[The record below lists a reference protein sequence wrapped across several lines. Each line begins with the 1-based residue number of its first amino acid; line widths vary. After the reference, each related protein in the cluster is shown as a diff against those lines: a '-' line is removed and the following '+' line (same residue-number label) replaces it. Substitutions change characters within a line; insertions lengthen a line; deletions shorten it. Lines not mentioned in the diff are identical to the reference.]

1 MKTQVENMAES
12 VVEARKEVRVT
23 ESYLTASYEGML
35 KNYKADLCQFLEHT
49 LDQYWGC
56 GDGLSESG
64 QECFDEGLAL
74 AIKTIKEVLK

>member
-1 MKTQVENMAES
+1 MGTQEENMKES
-12 VVEARKEVRVT
+12 VISARKEIRT
-23 ESYLTASYEGML
+23 SESFLTASYEGML
-35 KNYKADLCQFLEHT
+35 KNYKQDLLEYLEHT

-74 AIKTIKEVLK
+74 AIKTIKEVLA

>member
-1 MKTQVENMAES
+1 MKKQDENIKES
-12 VVEARKEVRVT
+12 VVEARKEVRNT
-23 ESYLTASYEGML
+23 ESYLTASFEGMMR
-35 KNYKADLCQFLEHT
+35 NYKADLCEFLEHT

-56 GDGLSESG
+56 GDGLSSSG